1 MKDSE
6 YDARFAR
13 ARTRMRQDELDAL
26 LLASGP
32 NLFYFTGLPHGR
44 SGSRP
49 YILIVIASGE
59 TILIVHEA
67 RHYEARRFSHVQ
79 DIHPYSGLSRAP
91 IHEIAGILKQRRV
104 RRIGLEL
111 SQEHYLDLQ
120 VQDLAALKTALGDV
134 ELADAAALLWDL
146 RKVKSAEETSAIA
159 KACTITG
166 EAYEETFAHVRSGMS
181 ETQIE
186 VMMLSA
192 MLARGGGSP
201 WVLITSGSGNYDLAS
216 KGGSTR
222 EVERG
227 DMVWM
232 DAGCTVGGYYADFS
246 RAGIVGGPSDRQLA
260 AQAQVNAITMS
271 AVTML
276 RPGVQVA
283 EVAAYCDDALA
294 RLGLPITSSVSGL
307 AGRVGHGLGLAVTEP
322 PSLNRECSETLAVGM
337 VVTIEPGVA
346 TRYGTFHI
354 EQDVLI
360 TETGYRVL
368 SESPWQLRS
377 LTP

>member
-1 MKDSE
+1 
-6 YDARFAR
+6 
-13 ARTRMRQDELDAL
+13 
-26 LLASGP
+26 
-32 NLFYFTGLPHGR
+32 
-44 SGSRP
+44 
-49 YILIVIASGE
+49 
-59 TILIVHEA
+59 VHEA

-120 VQDLAALKTALGDV
+120 VQDLAALKTALDNV

-159 KACTITG
+159 KACAITG
-166 EAYEETFAHVRSGMS
+166 EAYEETFAHARSGMS

-276 RPGVQVA
+276 CPGVQVV
-283 EVAAYCDDALA
+283 EVAAYCGDALA

-360 TETGYRVL
+360 TKTGYRVL